1 MARSSNLS
9 GRFRRSVSISM
20 TAIPQSCDVLIIGGG
35 PAGSSAATHLAQAG
49 IDVVLLERSVFPRN
63 QVGESLIPHIWKF
76 TDMTGV
82 SEKIEQEGFLF
93 KAGGITVWN
102 DKIHQIL
109 FSDFG
114 YTRSG
119 LHVERDIFDDIL
131 LKHAGCRGAQ
141 VFNEVSVRAADFSDS
156 QWAKIAY
163 TDKRGHSN
171 LEGAIRCQYV
181 IDASGHSSFLAN
193 QFKVRQTISTRFN
206 FLSLWGYYENSRFV
220 GVDRKSYA
228 SEALASVKPVTFVMS
243 FEDGWVWHIVLR
255 GKTSVGLI
263 VPTGRTKG
271 MDRQQREEFFKHTC
285 ERLPHLNKL
294 LEPAKFI
301 EGSLQYRPD
310 YSYYS
315 KNVCGENYYCI
326 GDAAAFVDPIFS
338 HGVQNAFYNA
348 AAATLAIKES
358 LKNPKQRFRYS
369 QLCESRMQQF
379 YGFSRALSLGD
390 FGCNGVKPALVKSL
404 MKSLPPLELE
414 LILAASE
421 MTNRSENFRLLAREA
436 GVLGRFDDNFSGK
449 KRAPVAALEF

>member
-1 MARSSNLS
+1 MN
-9 GRFRRSVSISM
+9 
-20 TAIPQSCDVLIIGGG
+20 AIPRSCDVLVIGGG

-76 TDMTGV
+76 TDLTGV
-82 SEKIEQEGFLF
+82 SGKIEQEGFLA

-102 DKIHQIL
+102 DKIRQIL

-114 YTRSG
+114 YTRPG

-131 LKHAGCRGAQ
+131 LRHAISCGTQ
-141 VFNEVSVRAADFSDS
+141 VFPEVAVKKVDFSDS
-156 QWAKIAY
+156 LNHEVTY

-171 LEGAIRCQYV
+171 DDGAIRCRYL

-193 QFKVRQTISTRFN
+193 QFKSRQTISSQYN
-206 FLSLWGYYENSRFV
+206 FLSLWGYFENSRFV
-220 GVDRKSYA
+220 GVDRQSH
-228 SEALASVKPVTFVMS
+228 SEAELSNIKPVTFVMS
-243 FEDGWVWHIVLR
+243 VEGGWVWHIVLR

-263 VPTGRTKG
+263 VPTETTKG
-271 MDRQQREEFFKHTC
+271 MDRHQREVFFKQTC
-285 ERLPHLNKL
+285 VRLPHLSHL
-294 LEPAKFI
+294 LEPARFI
-301 EGSLQYRPD
+301 EGSLQFRPD
-310 YSYYS
+310 YSYYA
-315 KNVCGENYYCI
+315 KRICGENYYCI

-338 HGVQNAFYNA
+338 HGVQNALYNA

-358 LKNPKQRFRYS
+358 LKHPQQALRYS

-390 FGCNGVKPALVKSL
+390 FGCNGVDDALVKNL

-414 LILAASE
+414 LILVASE
-421 MTNRSENFRLLAREA
+421 MTNRSENFRKLAREA
-436 GVLGRFDDNFSGK
+436 GVLGQFEENFSG
-449 KRAPVAALEF
+449 RTSERIEALDF